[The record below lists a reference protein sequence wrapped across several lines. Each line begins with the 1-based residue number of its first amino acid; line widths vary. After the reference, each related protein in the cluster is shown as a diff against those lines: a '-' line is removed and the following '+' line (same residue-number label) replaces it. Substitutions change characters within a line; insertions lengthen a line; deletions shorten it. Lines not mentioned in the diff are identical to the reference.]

1 MGLTYGGVFENWEI
15 AVAKKLV
22 DQFKRKWRCF
32 SKDDFED
39 LLQECLS
46 HWYFVREKFVG
57 TKGASKSTY
66 MSNVIKN
73 KLMDMVAERMAEKRK
88 TDQMSVSLDA
98 PISEDDET
106 AIIDKIA
113 DKLTEDLTGVIHVI
127 GLKNDLAKAMDKLT
141 PQQRELCRLLEG
153 GTSIKDASQQLN
165 INRSTVYDEIKR
177 IAQAFEGDG
186 LKNYL

>member
-22 DQFKRKWRCF
+22 DQFKRKWKCF
-32 SKDDFED
+32 SKDDFDD

-46 HWYFVREKFVG
+46 HWYFVRKKYEVS
-57 TKGASKSTY
+57 KGASKSTY

-113 DKLTEDLTGVIHVI
+113 DKLTEDLTEVFRVI
-127 GLKNDLAKAMDKLT
+127 GLKHDLASALEKLT
-141 PQQRELCRLLEG
+141 PQQKELCRLLEEG
-153 GTSIKDASQQLN
+153 VSIKEAGQKLN
-165 INRSTVYDEIKR
+165 IHRSTVYEEMKR
-177 IAQAFEGDG
+177 IAEVFEGDG